1 MATITVASK
10 ASQAVT
16 LPVLLVA
23 SFANESD
30 QNTSITISFE
40 EADGLGSSDAPVELC
55 IGDNAPVH
63 TQEQTINT
71 LVESYPFLG
80 ERHGKDV
87 WRNSD
92 DGDVDR
98 S

>member
-1 MATITVASK
+1 MATIIIASK
-10 ASQAVT
+10 ANQAVT

-30 QNTSITISFE
+30 QNTLITIKFE

-55 IGDNAPVH
+55 VGDKAPIH

-80 ERHGKDV
+80 KRHGNDV
-87 WRNSD
+87 WRNFD

-98 S
+98 